1 MTKEEANKIPAL
13 QIEVDGVTEDWFYLL
28 MVPKGKVSKQAGKK
42 ALARLETHSP
52 EERAK
57 ALMKAEKMEHNL
69 ARYGVACAA
78 WVK

>member
-1 MTKEEANKIPAL
+1 MTKEEANKIPSL
-13 QIEVDGVTEDWFYLL
+13 HIEVDGVTEDWFYLL

-57 ALMKAEKMEHNL
+57 ALMKAEKMEYNL

>member
-1 MTKEEANKIPAL
+1 MTKDEANKIPAL
-13 QIEVDGVTEDWFYLL
+13 QIDVDGVTEDWFYLL

-42 ALARLETHSP
+42 ALARLDTYTP

-57 ALMKAEKMEHNL
+57 ALMKAEKMECNL

-78 WVK
+78 WLK